1 MSGRSALLDQAL
13 DLADGVIELIVDDE
27 DHVEFERF
35 GLLLGRFGKAG
46 PHLLL
51 GISAPTKAGFLGLV
65 RRSIDE
71 DEQGVGVA
79 MSDLLGAVHIDLE
92 QNVVTRRR
100 IRHRGSLVVVEKFD
114 PLEEAVV
121 GDMGEKSLCVGEVV
135 GLHCLTGPTVTSGPA
150 PREPQGGVFVKE
162 RGQVWR

>member
-1 MSGRSALLDQAL
+1 MN
-13 DLADGVIELIVDDE
+13 V
-27 DHVEFERF
+27 
-35 GLLLGRFGKAG
+35 
-46 PHLLL
+46 
-51 GISAPTKAGFLGLV
+51 
-65 RRSIDE
+65 
-71 DEQGVGVA
+71 
-79 MSDLLGAVHIDLE
+79 IDLE

-114 PLEEAVV
+114 PLKEAVV

-162 RGQVWR
+162 PGDDRSLADASWAGDHDDHAVVEFSHRSRWRPRRQTQ